1 MGIDAHGLH
10 CLEYAKQFGA
20 FGRTATLG
28 RQNVYLKASLLE
40 RKFGN
45 GLDWKKQVYC
55 EGLLETF
62 FGATK
67 VDSIDRSN
75 YEGASVIFDMNEP
88 LTPGFPEYDTVID
101 CGTSEHVFNISQ
113 ALNNI
118 IALAR
123 PGGQIL
129 HVSPANNFCG
139 HGFWQ
144 FSPELFFSLYSE
156 QNGFRDTE
164 VFIAS
169 RKKTSVWYKV
179 KKPKAG
185 QRVPLGSH
193 DKIYVICRTVVA
205 EKHDASAR
213 DVQQSDYVAAWDQ
226 KGAEP
231 SDQPDQTR
239 KHAFQA
245 WLHRR
250 ILHKYFRTPSRFN
263 PNLIRLRVPYRV
275 QPQAR

>member
-1 MGIDAHGLH
+1 MGIDAHALH
-10 CLEYAKQFGA
+10 CLDYAKLFGA

-28 RQNVYLKASLLE
+28 RQNVYIKPRVLDA
-40 RKFGN
+40 RYGAR
-45 GLDWKKQVYC
+45 LDWKTQTYC
-55 EGLLETF
+55 EGLLETC
-62 FGATK
+62 FGASK

-75 YEGASVIFDMNEP
+75 YEKASVIFDMNEP
-88 LTPGFPEYDTVID
+88 LPSGFPEYDTVID
-101 CGTSEHVFNISQ
+101 FGTSEHVFNISQ

-118 IALAR
+118 IGLCR
-123 PGGQIL
+123 EGGQIL

-164 VFIAS
+164 VFVAS
-169 RKKTSVWYKV
+169 RKKTGTWYKV

-185 QRVPLGSH
+185 ERVPLGSP
-193 DKIYVICRTVVA
+193 DKLYVICRTVLGRKLA
-205 EKHDASAR
+205 GRAL
-213 DVQQSDYVAAWDQ
+213 DVQQSDYVVLWEEGVPPADRPQ
-226 KGAEP
+226 
-231 SDQPDQTR
+231 SD
-239 KHAFQA
+239 AFKD

-263 PNLIRLRVPYRV
+263 PNLIRLQVPYR
-275 QPQAR
+275 PQIQGR